1 MVLVPGK
8 ESHIYA
14 AIKTLGDT
22 IFGIPTQVIL
32 KKNTFIDNKSA
43 QKIHNICLKLN
54 AKLGGINQVINPKST
69 PASFGRPVSSDFNC
83 INSRELFICLYH
95 NNESYL
101 LSSYRT
107 QKMF

>member
-1 MVLVPGK
+1 MVFVPGK

-32 KKNTFIDNKSA
+32 KKNTFIDNKSQ
-43 QKIHNICLKLN
+43 QKVHNICLKLN

-69 PASFGRPVSSDFNC
+69 PESFGRPVSFADNFLNYITTWC
-83 INSRELFICLYH
+83 KAATWGNFP
-95 NNESYL
+95 
-101 LSSYRT
+101 
-107 QKMF
+107 